1 MVTKVVTFL
10 AFLILPIVLKN
21 RKQKTPKIKE
31 SKKVKIEEK
40 IKNHLDTID
49 DINLKLSVLGFLDL
63 IDEDVEEKLPKI
75 QLYYLPALDEML
87 EDVKVLEYTD
97 NSKVKESI
105 KTITKVVDLL
115 SSLVH
120 MEIDKKERK
129 ALYNI
134 NANIRQL
141 KEDFYTFDMGLKNG

>member
-21 RKQKTPKIKE
+21 RKQKTPEIKE

-40 IKNHLDTID
+40 IKNNLDTID

-87 EDVKVLEYTD
+87 EDIKVLEDAD